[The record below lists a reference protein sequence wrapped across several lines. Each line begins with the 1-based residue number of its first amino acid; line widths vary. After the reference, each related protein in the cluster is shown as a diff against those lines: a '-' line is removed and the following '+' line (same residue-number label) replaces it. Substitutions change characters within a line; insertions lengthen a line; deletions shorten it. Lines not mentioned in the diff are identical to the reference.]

1 MPLCHTSVYNYC
13 MFSAK
18 KMLGFFVL
26 MMQKKKV
33 KVSDQIFIWLHV
45 ADCIKCVIVNQKR
58 KQNQTNRASENEE
71 QRLQISL
78 QKLHQTMNHFKTN
91 TKQKHVALLSYN
103 I

>member
-1 MPLCHTSVYNYC
+1 MC
-13 MFSAK
+13 
-18 KMLGFFVL
+18 FFCFCFNDAE
-26 MMQKKKV
+26 KKV

-45 ADCIKCVIVNQKR
+45 ADCIKCVIVNQKT
-58 KQNQTNRASENEE
+58 QTNRAPKNEE
-71 QRLQISL
+71 QRLQILL

>member
-1 MPLCHTSVYNYC
+1 
-13 MFSAK
+13 
-18 KMLGFFVL
+18 

-33 KVSDQIFIWLHV
+33 KVSDQIFIWIHV
-45 ADCIKCVIVNQKR
+45 ADFIKCVIVNQK
-58 KQNQTNRASENEE
+58 NQTNRAPKNEE
-71 QRLQISL
+71 QRLQILL

>member
-1 MPLCHTSVYNYC
+1 MC
-13 MFSAK
+13 
-18 KMLGFFVL
+18 FVCFCFNDAE
-26 MMQKKKV
+26 KKV

-45 ADCIKCVIVNQKR
+45 ADCIKCVIVNQK
-58 KQNQTNRASENEE
+58 NQTNRAPKNEE
-71 QRLQISL
+71 QRLQILL